1 MLTKGLKAAFL
12 ALLAT
17 FQPAALTSLRS
28 MLLTLDT
35 YSHMLHSMGGEAAN
49 AIGEA
54 LGQLRVRPRQ

>member
-54 LGQLRVRPRQ
+54 LG